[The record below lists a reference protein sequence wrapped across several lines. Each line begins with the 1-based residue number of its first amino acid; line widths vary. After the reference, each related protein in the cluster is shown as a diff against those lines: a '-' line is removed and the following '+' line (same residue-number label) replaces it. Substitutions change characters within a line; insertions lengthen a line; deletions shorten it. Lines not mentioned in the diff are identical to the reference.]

1 MGTVAADAVKT
12 WAEKIAGFED
22 DIKSIGEE
30 ESLEREMRLADILAN
45 KSDNLQKYKKD
56 IESRPAKQ
64 WIMTNIDKRKLKEKD
79 NERIKQIEEEVDDEP
94 EPQAK
99 SKKRKREKQEAP
111 QARKERLAR
120 ERMIKRKEAEKAERL
135 ASERKVRASARRVR
149 KA

>member
-1 MGTVAADAVKT
+1 MGTVAAEAVKA
-12 WAEKIAGFED
+12 WAEKVAGFEE

-30 ESLEREMRLADILAN
+30 EALEREMRLADILAN
-45 KSDNLQKYKKD
+45 KSENLQKYKKD

-79 NERIKQIEEEVDDEP
+79 NERIKQLEDEAVEEP

-99 SKKRKREKQEAP
+99 GKKRKRDKQEAP

-120 ERMIKRKEAEKAERL
+120 ERM
-135 ASERKVRASARRVR
+135 
-149 KA
+149 